1 MRKIEISDDNYLGI
15 DLGASSG
22 RVIMGTLNEGTLT
35 LKEIYR
41 FPNEGI
47 RVFNSMYWD
56 ILYIYRQ
63 VLEGLKIFVN
73 EHGEKVSSIG
83 VDTWGVDHVL
93 LDSNDELIGPVKH
106 YRDNRTEGMLEE
118 MFKIVPKEEIFDHTG
133 IQFMPI
139 NTSVHLFSMVH
150 SNSPR
155 LKIASTILMIPDYFN
170 FLLSGIKKS
179 EYTIASTSQLCN
191 SRQGT
196 WDFNLIE
203 KLGLKKEWFCEIINP
218 GTVLGNIRKEISN
231 DLGID
236 PSIKI
241 VATAGHDTASA
252 VAAVPADMKEYK
264 RGEWA
269 YISSGTW
276 SLLGVELN
284 APIINTNALK
294 YNFTNEGGVD
304 GTIRFLKNITGLW
317 LIQEVKRAWEM
328 KHGKITWDDI
338 MKEAENAAPFKFF
351 LNPDDSSFLNPP
363 NMIHAVQDY
372 CKKTSQEIPGTIGE
386 IARMI
391 FESLAFRYKQ
401 VLEFLENITG
411 NKIKIFHVIG
421 GGSKNALLC
430 QFTSNAMNLP
440 VLAGPS
446 EATTIGNILVQGL
459 ATGTVETLQHL
470 RAIVRNSFPLQQY
483 FPDNTEDW
491 EKAYEK
497 YLKINFK
504 KKY

>member
-1 MRKIEISDDNYLGI
+1 MKKANISNDTYLGI

-22 RVIMGTLNEGTLT
+22 RIIVGTLNDGTLT

-63 VLEGLKIFVN
+63 VLEGLKIYVN
-73 EHGEKVSSIG
+73 EHCQKVSGIG

-93 LDSNDELIGPVKH
+93 LDSNDELIGPVNH
-106 YRDNRTEGMLEE
+106 YRDNRTAGMLEE
-118 MFKIVPKEEIFDHTG
+118 MFKIIPKEEIFNQTG
-133 IQFMPI
+133 IQFMSI
-139 NTSVHLFSMVH
+139 NTSVHLFSIIY

-155 LKIASTILMIPDYFN
+155 LKIIKTILMVPDYFN

-179 EYTIASTSQLCN
+179 EYTIASTSQLFN
-191 SRQGT
+191 VKQRT
-196 WDFNLIE
+196 WAFNLIE
-203 KLGLKKEWFCEIINP
+203 KLGLKKEWFCEIISP
-218 GTVLGNIRKEISN
+218 GTILGTIRKEISK
-231 DLGID
+231 DVGLD

-241 VATAGHDTASA
+241 VATASHDTGSA
-252 VAAVPADMKEYK
+252 VAAVPVDMQEYK

-284 APIINTNALK
+284 APIINKNALK
-294 YNFTNEGGVD
+294 YNFTNEGGVN

-317 LIQEVKRAWEM
+317 IIQEVKRNWEM
-328 KHGKITWDDI
+328 KHGKITWNDI
-338 MKEAENAAPFKFF
+338 MKEAESAAPFKFF

-363 NMIHAVQDY
+363 NMIQAIQDY
-372 CKKTSQEIPGTIGE
+372 CKKTSQEIPETIGE

-401 VLEFLENITG
+401 VLEFLENIIK
-411 NKIKIFHVIG
+411 NKIKVFHVIG

-430 QFTSNAMNLP
+430 QFTSNAINLP

-446 EATTIGNILVQGL
+446 EATAIGNILVQGL
-459 ATGTVETLQHL
+459 ATGAVKSLHHL
-470 RAIVRNSFPLQQY
+470 RAIIRTSFSLQQY
-483 FPDNTEDW
+483 FPENTEDW

-504 KKY
+504 EK